1 MILKETLGL
10 WQLGAWGAWSCL
22 FCAICGSGISAV
34 ASDGDCQIRR
44 RHGNSEIVISTTT
57 RLAGAV
63 DSLTWNGIEFIDSH
77 DHGRQLQSA
86 VSFDAGRD
94 EPFWAE
100 RFNPTEAGSRADGT
114 GDSSS
119 SRLLEINATE
129 SSLGTR
135 TQMAYWLA
143 PGELS
148 YGRAAINDRVLSD
161 VVLEKR
167 ITIGDQDRDN
177 VIDYQV
183 TFHVPEGT
191 PHRYAQFEALTG
203 YMPFEFSEFETF
215 DPTRGVLETLDDGPG
230 EQAKP
235 IVFSTRDGLHAIGVL
250 ASRKTEPDLG
260 AVGYGRFRFETERVV
275 KWNCVWREQDPD
287 CISGGAYRFRIKLV
301 VGNRQEV
308 LEVMK
313 AMWAESEIASSE

>member
-1 MILKETLGL
+1 MIRKESLGL
-10 WQLGAWGAWSCL
+10 RHLAAWGAWSVL
-22 FCAICGSGISAV
+22 FWAICGSEISAI
-34 ASDGDCQIRR
+34 ASDGDRQIRR
-44 RHGNSEIVISTTT
+44 RYGDSEIVISTTA

-114 GDSSS
+114 GDFSS
-119 SRLLEINATE
+119 SRLLEMHATD
-129 SSLGTR
+129 SSLSTR

-148 YGRAAINDRVLSD
+148 SGRAAINDRVLSD
-161 VVLEKR
+161 VILEKR
-167 ITIGDQDRDN
+167 ITIGDQGRNN

-183 TFHVPEGT
+183 KFHVPEGT

-203 YMPFEFSEFETF
+203 YMPFEFSTFETF
-215 DPTRGVLETLDDGPG
+215 DPTRGVLEMLDDGPG

-235 IVFSTRDGLHAIGVL
+235 IVFSTQDGLHAIGVL
-250 ASRKTEPDLG
+250 AGRTTEPDLG
-260 AVGYGRFRFETERVV
+260 KVGYGRFRFETERVV

-287 CISGGAYRFRIKLV
+287 GIVGGEYRFRIKLV
-301 VGNRQEV
+301 VGNRPEV
-308 LEVMK
+308 LEVLK
-313 AMWAESEIASSE
+313 AIWAESQRSSAK